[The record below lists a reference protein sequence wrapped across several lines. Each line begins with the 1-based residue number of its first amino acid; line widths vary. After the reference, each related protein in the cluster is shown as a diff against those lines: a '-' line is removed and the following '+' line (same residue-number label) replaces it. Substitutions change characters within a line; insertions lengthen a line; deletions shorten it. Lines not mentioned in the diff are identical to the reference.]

1 MIELLVLIAV
11 VVLVIVAVRL
21 GRQDDAPIFTDRIT
35 ATTSERA
42 GGLSEGLVFARQ
54 HAEQIGDTEAVQA
67 IDNGTYKELLEHRAA
82 ARESKI
88 APGIEIYQYSIA
100 GINYRKGIATYLG
113 RSTGYI
119 KPEPTN
125 RHDPNAIAV
134 YADDGHHLGY
144 IPATDTYEVHAL
156 RLHFPI
162 PVSVD
167 IEECC
172 DDDDRRFFVGEVS
185 FQVKTKK

>member
-1 MIELLVLIAV
+1 MLELLAIIAV
-11 VVLVIVAVRL
+11 IIIVVVAIKL
-21 GRQDDAPIFTDRIT
+21 GKQDNVPAARP
-35 ATTSERA
+35 S
-42 GGLSEGLVFARQ
+42 GLPDGIKMARQ
-54 HAEQIGDTEAVQA
+54 RAIESGDTEAVQA
-67 IDNGTYKELLEHRAA
+67 IYNGTYKELLERRAD

-134 YADDGHHLGY
+134 YSDDGHHLGY
-144 IPATDTYEVHAL
+144 IPATDIYEVHSL
-156 RLHFPI
+156 RLRFPI

-167 IEECC
+167 IEECY
-172 DDDDRRFFVGEVS
+172 DADDRRFFVGDVT
-185 FQVKTKK
+185 FQVQTKKPAK

>member
-1 MIELLVLIAV
+1 MLFVIA
-11 VVLVIVAVRL
+11 IVAIIVKVFRSKP
-21 GRQDDAPIFTDRIT
+21 DDTQRSSGSLPD
-35 ATTSERA
+35 
-42 GGLSEGLVFARQ
+42 GLAMARQ
-54 HAEQIGDTEAVQA
+54 RAEQQGDTEAVQA
-67 IDNGTYKELLEHRAA
+67 IDNGTYKELLEQRAA
-82 ARESKI
+82 KRETI
-88 APGIEIYQYSIA
+88 TADDEIYSYSIA
-100 GINYRKGIATYLG
+100 GINYRKGIAAYLG

-162 PVSVD
+162 QVAVD
-167 IEECC
+167 IEECY
-172 DDDDRRFFVGEVS
+172 DDDDRRFYVGEVS

>member
-1 MIELLVLIAV
+1 MIELLVFVAV
-11 VVLVIVAVRL
+11 VVLVIVAIRL
-21 GRQDDAPIFTDRIT
+21 GRQDDTPSYH
-35 ATTSERA
+35 TSQSSPTPRRA
-42 GGLSEGLVFARQ
+42 GGISDGLAFARQ
-54 HAEQIGDTEAVQA
+54 HAEQVGDTEAVQA
-67 IDNGTYKELLEHRAA
+67 IDNGTYKELLERRAT

-88 APGIEIYQYSIA
+88 APGIDIYQYSIA
-100 GINYRKGIATYLG
+100 GINYRKDIAAYLG

-144 IPATDTYEVHAL
+144 IPATDTYEVHSL
-156 RLHFPI
+156 RLRFPI

-167 IEECC
+167 IEECY
-172 DDDDRRFFVGEVS
+172 DDDGRRFFVGEVTIKV
-185 FQVKTKK
+185 QTKK

>member
-1 MIELLVLIAV
+1 MEILFGLFIIVLIV
-11 VVLVIVAVRL
+11 ILVKAFRSKP
-21 GRQDDAPIFTDRIT
+21 DDTQRSSGSLPA
-35 ATTSERA
+35 
-42 GGLSEGLVFARQ
+42 GLVMARQ
-54 HAEQIGDTEAVQA
+54 RAEQQGDTEAVQA
-67 IDNGTYKELLEHRAA
+67 IDSGTYKELLDQRAA

-100 GINYRKGIATYLG
+100 GINYRKGIAAYLG

-134 YADDGHHLGY
+134 YSDDDHHLGY
-144 IPATDTYEVHAL
+144 IPATDTYEVHSL
-156 RLHFPI
+156 RLRFPI

-167 IEECC
+167 IEECY
-172 DDDDRRFFVGEVS
+172 DDDDRLFYVGEVS
-185 FQVKTKK
+185 FQVKTKNKKI

>member
-1 MIELLVLIAV
+1 MIELLVFVGVIILV
-11 VVLVIVAVRL
+11 VVAIKLGKNDNAPAARPSGLPDGLKMSRQRAVE
-21 GRQDDAPIFTDRIT
+21 
-35 ATTSERA
+35 S
-42 GGLSEGLVFARQ
+42 
-54 HAEQIGDTEAVQA
+54 GDNEAVQA
-67 IDNGTYKELLEHRAA
+67 IDNGTYKELLDQRAA

-100 GINYRKGIATYLG
+100 GINYRKGIAAYIG

-134 YADDGHHLGY
+134 YADDSHHLGY
-144 IPATDTYEVHAL
+144 IPASDTYEVHSL
-156 RLHFPI
+156 RLRFPI

-167 IEECC
+167 IEECY
-172 DDDDRRFFVGEVS
+172 DDDDRRFYVGEVS
-185 FQVKTKK
+185 FQVKTKNKKI